1 MSKIEVDKVDPQ
13 SGTTLTL
20 GTSGDTVS
28 IPSGVTLANA
38 GTVTGIP
45 ASAISSGTIAT
56 ARLGSGTASSSTFLR
71 GDQTFAAAGGG
82 KILQVVQTSKTDT
95 TSLTDTYSFTDISGM
110 SVSITPSATSSKI
123 LILSTLNIASG
134 AAAYGANVRLVR
146 DSTGIF
152 IGDAASSRVQA
163 TFSTI
168 SVDNNFAFPQTI
180 NFLDSPS
187 TTSATTYKI
196 QWNITYDNGTPII
209 YLNRSVTD
217 GDAATNARTPSSII
231 AIEVG
236 A

>member
-1 MSKIEVDKVDPQ
+1 MATLFVDKVDPQ
-13 SGTTLTL
+13 SGTTLEI
-20 GTSGDTVS
+20 GSSGDTVN
-28 IPSGVTLANA
+28 VA
-38 GTVTGIP
+38 GTAGTG
-45 ASAISSGTIAT
+45 
-56 ARLGSGTASSSTFLR
+56 F
-71 GDQTFAAAGGG
+71 G

-95 TSLTDTYSFTDISGM
+95 ASLTDTYSYTDISGM

-146 DSTGIF
+146 DSTAIL

-168 SVDNNFAFPQTI
+168 VADSNFAFPQTI

-209 YLNRSVTD
+209 YLNRSVD
-217 GDAATNARTPSSII
+217 DSDSASRSRTASSII
-231 AIEVG
+231 AMEVAG
-236 A
+236 

>member
-1 MSKIEVDKVDPQ
+1 MSKLETNQVDPAT
-13 SGTTLTL
+13 GTTLTL
-20 GTSGDTVS
+20 GTSGDTIA
-28 IPSGVTLANA
+28 IPSGVTLAN
-38 GTVTGIP
+38 
-45 ASAISSGTIAT
+45 
-56 ARLGSGTASSSTFLR
+56 SGTATGF
-71 GDQTFAAAGGG
+71 G
-82 KILQVVQTSKTDT
+82 KILQVVSTAKTDT
-95 TSLTDTYSFTDISGM
+95 ASLTDTYSYTDISGM

-146 DSTGIF
+146 DSTAIL

-168 SVDNNFAFPQTI
+168 VADSNFAFPQTI

-209 YLNRSVTD
+209 YLNRSVD
-217 GDAATNARTPSSII
+217 DSDSSSRARTASSII
-231 AIEVG
+231 AIEVAG
-236 A
+236 

>member
-1 MSKIEVDKVDPQ
+1 MGYVGKKPTAVPLTSSDITDGIITTAKIAD
-13 SGTTLTL
+13 GTITNADLA
-20 GTSGDTVS
+20 
-28 IPSGVTLANA
+28 SGV
-38 GTVTGIP
+38 
-45 ASAISSGTIAT
+45 
-56 ARLGSGTASSSTFLR
+56 
-71 GDQTFAAAGGG
+71 GG

>member
-1 MSKIEVDKVDPQ
+1 MATLFVDKLDPQ
-13 SGTTLTL
+13 SGTTLEI
-20 GTSGDTVS
+20 GSSGDTVN
-28 IPSGVTLANA
+28 VA
-38 GTVTGIP
+38 GTAGTG
-45 ASAISSGTIAT
+45 
-56 ARLGSGTASSSTFLR
+56 F
-71 GDQTFAAAGGG
+71 G

-95 TSLTDTYSFTDISGM
+95 TSLTDTYSFTDITGM
-110 SVSITPSATSSKI
+110 SVSITPSSTSSKI

-152 IGDAASSRVQA
+152 VADAAGSRVQA

-168 SVDNNFAFPQTI
+168 VADSNFAFPQTI
-180 NFLDSPS
+180 NYLDSPS

-209 YLNRSVTD
+209 YLNRSVD
-217 GDAATNARTPSSII
+217 DSDSASRSRTASSII
-231 AIEVG
+231 AMEVG